1 MHTARGLFGG
11 CVRSILK
18 PSYRFMWF
26 MVTIALAAWNDYN
39 MCIALALTQT
49 LSLARSFMIHRKWQ
63 NKCPLSCIERS
74 DRNGIITKIPNTM
87 FVSHLPTKWCVH
99 INFAP
104 PILSLCIRILLIA
117 NCDIWK
123 QSEKKKGSAQPSQA
137 NREQNEYGIESW
149 TKQTFW
155 HTHTLWNFGKKWLFC
170 KIKLLSWTESTKH
183 QTMKEQTNKRTN
195 EYV

>member
-1 MHTARGLFGG
+1 
-11 CVRSILK
+11 
-18 PSYRFMWF
+18 MWF

-39 MCIALALTQT
+39 MCIALARRQT

-74 DRNGIITKIPNTM
+74 DRNGIITKTPNTM

-123 QSEKKKGSAQPSQA
+123 QSEKKKGSAQPSKQ
-137 NREQNEYGIESW
+137 G
-149 TKQTFW
+149 TKRIRNWIVNKTDIL
-155 HTHTLWNFGKKWLFC
+155 TYSYTL
-170 KIKLLSWTESTKH
+170 KLW
-183 QTMKEQTNKRTN
+183 KEMALL
-195 EYV
+195 